1 MPETAPEA
9 PRSYEE
15 FRHRLA
21 ERHERLSPRLKEVA
35 EFALAHPE
43 EVALE
48 KVAQLARRAGVP
60 PSALVR
66 FAQALGFEGFG
77 DLQRL
82 FKERLVTRLPA
93 YAERIRRLERSEEV
107 RRPLPEAFARQVG
120 RALKRLEEE
129 GLREAF
135 EEAVARLAGAETLHL
150 VAQRRSFAVAAYLA
164 YALTHLGLR
173 CHLLDG
179 VGGLLLQ
186 QAAAMRRGDVLFA
199 VSFRPYAAETLEVA
213 AEAVRLEVP
222 IVALTDSPLSPLARL
237 AGSAMVVEEAE
248 LQGVRGLAV
257 SMALASAL
265 VLALGRRLVGGGRSL
280 GAGVEDGARSG
291 QGG

>member
-35 EFALAHPE
+35 EFALSHPE

-93 YAERIRRLERSEEV
+93 YAERIRRLERPEEV
-107 RRPLPEAFARQVG
+107 RRPLPEAFAHQVA
-120 RALKRLEEE
+120 RALRRLGEE

-135 EEAVARLAGAETLHL
+135 EEAVARLAGAERLYL

-179 VGGLLLQ
+179 IGGLLLQ

-265 VLALGRRLVGGGRSL
+265 VLALGRRLVGGGRSPGG
-280 GAGVEDGARSG
+280 GAEDGLRSVR
-291 QGG
+291 GG